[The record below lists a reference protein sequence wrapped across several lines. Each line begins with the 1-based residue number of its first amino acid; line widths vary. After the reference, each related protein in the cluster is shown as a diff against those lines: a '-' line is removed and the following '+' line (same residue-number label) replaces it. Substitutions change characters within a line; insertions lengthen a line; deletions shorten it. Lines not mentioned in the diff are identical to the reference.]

1 MSYMGNKS
9 KVKRA
14 IGLISTLILLAGL
27 IYGCYSREVVP
38 EKKNIYSQDI
48 KPNPLSE
55 EEIRKFTGSIRM
67 VDGEAEA
74 HYRLALHFQEKYRH
88 KLAIDELKQ
97 VLQRNPAHFK
107 AYNALGV
114 SFDNLGDH
122 EAAIDYYKLALQID
136 PKLDYVYNNLGYSYL
151 LKGDPQKAAEAFQQ
165 AIAFNAK
172 EKRYRNNLG
181 LVYVKQ
187 DKFELAFEQF
197 SALDSEANAE
207 KTLARVMEDLGKEAA
222 TESVLLA
229 VRSAPRKEDVAKT
242 GSPASS
248 LPDLSA
254 KTSGTAPGHDP
265 VARFRSVKKGINTLR
280 DLEIDSDAQGPGIS
294 NQSDAAAEESADDQD
309 ELVAQVKEEP
319 IKGPVIN
326 IAPPPTHG
334 SPYEIKIASAPVAD
348 PPKEA
353 AAADKEEIKYYHVS
367 SVTLSRD
374 VEEAKKRADP
384 GKKIDYQ
391 ERPVTRELREILP
404 PQIELASRMDQAE
417 HEERILVA
425 SSSIK
430 AGGWQNAPE
439 PKRTLEMGIVEIEVA
454 NGNGAK
460 GSAGKVAEHLRRN
473 GFKVVRVLDAQ
484 SNEHF
489 STKVFYYGGNL
500 KEAQRLLKAIPE
512 ITSDAELY
520 ELESMGGHIRLLI
533 GKDLIER
540 NKTLTWDKTHSM
552 SSGIGG

>member
-1 MSYMGNKS
+1 MRVKS
-9 KVKRA
+9 NINGIVLMMA
-14 IGLISTLILLAGL
+14 GVIVLSGL
-27 IYGCYSREVVP
+27 IYGCYSREVVADN
-38 EKKNIYSQDI
+38 KNLYGQDI
-48 KPNPLSE
+48 KPNPLSPE
-55 EEIRKFTGSIRM
+55 ELRKFVGSIRQ

-97 VLQRNPAHFK
+97 VLQRNPAHFR

-114 SFDNLGDH
+114 SFDNLGEHD
-122 EAAIDYYKLALQID
+122 AAIDSYKRALQID
-136 PKLDYVYNNLGYSYL
+136 PKLDYVYNNLGYAYL
-151 LKGDPQKAAEAFQQ
+151 LKGDPQNAADAFQQ
-165 AIAFNAK
+165 AIALNAK

-197 SALDSEANAE
+197 RALDTDANAE
-207 KTLARVMEDLGKEAA
+207 NALAKVMKDLGKGAA

-229 VRSAPRKEDVAKT
+229 VRSVPRKVDVAKPV
-242 GSPASS
+242 SPAPS

-254 KTSGTAPGHDP
+254 KTSETTPGHDP
-265 VARFRSVKKGINTLR
+265 VVRFRSVTKGINTLR
-280 DLEIDSDAQGPGIS
+280 DLEIDSDAQDPGILDKA
-294 NQSDAAAEESADDQD
+294 DAAAEESADDQD

-319 IKGPVIN
+319 IKKPVIN
-326 IAPPPTHG
+326 TPPPPTHEN
-334 SPYEIKIASAPVAD
+334 SYEIKIASAPVAD

-353 AAADKEEIKYYHVS
+353 VAAAKEETKYYHVS

-374 VEEAKKRADP
+374 VEETKTPAAPYKKF
-384 GKKIDYQ
+384 DYQ
-391 ERPVTRELREILP
+391 EKMVAKELREILP

-425 SSSIK
+425 ASSVK

-439 PKRTLEMGIVEIEVA
+439 PKRTAEMGLVEVEVA
-454 NGNGAK
+454 NGNGTK

-473 GFKVVRVLDAQ
+473 GFKVVKVIDAQ
-484 SNEHF
+484 SHDHF

-512 ITSDAELY
+512 IANDAELY
-520 ELESMGGHIRLLI
+520 ELESMGSHIRLLI
-533 GKDLIER
+533 GKDLIEK
-540 NKTLTWDKTHSM
+540 NKTLTWDKPRSM
-552 SSGIGG
+552 STRIGG

>member
-1 MSYMGNKS
+1 MGNKF

-14 IGLISTLILLAGL
+14 IGLVSALILLTGL

-38 EKKNIYSQDI
+38 EKKNLYGQDL
-48 KPNPLSE
+48 KPNPLSQE
-55 EEIRKFTGSIRM
+55 ELRTFAGSIRK

-74 HYRLALHFQEKYRH
+74 HYKLALHFQEKYRH

-97 VLQRNPAHFK
+97 ALQRNPAHFK

-122 EAAIDYYKLALQID
+122 DAAIDSYKLALQID

-151 LKGDPQKAAEAFQQ
+151 LKGDPQNAAEAFQR
-165 AIAFNAK
+165 AIALNAK
-172 EKRYRNNLG
+172 ETRYRNNLG

-197 SALDSEANAE
+197 RALDTDGNAE
-207 KTLARVMEDLGKEAA
+207 KTLAKVMKDLGKGAA
-222 TESVLLA
+222 TENVLLA
-229 VRSAPRKEDVAKT
+229 VKSVPRKEVVAET
-242 GSPASS
+242 ASPAPS

-254 KTSGTAPGHDP
+254 KTSETTPGHDP
-265 VARFRSVKKGINTLR
+265 VARFRSLKTGIKTLR
-280 DLEIDSDAQGPGIS
+280 DLEIYSDAQDPGIS
-294 NQSDAAAEESADDQD
+294 YQPDAADEASADDEED
-309 ELVAQVKEEP
+309 ELVAEAKAEP

-326 IAPPPTHG
+326 IPPPPTHEN
-334 SPYEIKIASAPVAD
+334 PYEIKIASAPVAD

-353 AAADKEEIKYYHVS
+353 VAADKEEIQYYHVS
-367 SVTLSRD
+367 SVSFSRD
-374 VEEAKKRADP
+374 VEKAKKPAAPRE
-384 GKKIDYQ
+384 KIDYQ
-391 ERPVTRELREILP
+391 ERQVIRELREIMS

-425 SSSIK
+425 ASSIK

-439 PKRTLEMGIVEIEVA
+439 PKRTVEMGIVEIEVA
-454 NGNGAK
+454 NGNGTK

-484 SNEHF
+484 SHDHY
-489 STKVFYYGGNL
+489 STKVFYYSGNL
-500 KEAQRLLKAIPE
+500 KEVQRILKAIPE
-512 ITSDAELY
+512 ISSDAELY
-520 ELESMGGHIRLLI
+520 EMEKMGNHIRLLI
-533 GKDLIER
+533 GKDLVER
-540 NKTLTWDKTHSM
+540 NSTLTWNKAKSIL
-552 SSGIGG
+552 SRIGG

>member
-1 MSYMGNKS
+1 MGNKS
-9 KVKRA
+9 TINRA
-14 IGLISTLILLAGL
+14 IGLVSALILLSGL
-27 IYGCYSREVVP
+27 IYGCYSREAVP
-38 EKKNIYSQDI
+38 EKKNIYGQDI

-55 EEIRKFTGSIRM
+55 EELRKFAGSIRK

-122 EAAIDYYKLALQID
+122 DAAIDSYKLALQID

-151 LKGDPQKAAEAFQQ
+151 LKGDPQNAAEAFQQ
-165 AIAFNAK
+165 AIALNEK

-197 SALDSEANAE
+197 RALDTDANAE
-207 KTLARVMEDLGKEAA
+207 KSLAKVMKDLGKGAA
-222 TESVLLA
+222 TEKVLLA
-229 VRSAPRKEDVAKT
+229 VRSVPRKEDVAKT
-242 GSPASS
+242 VSPAPS

-254 KTSGTAPGHDP
+254 KTSETAPGHDP
-265 VARFRSVKKGINTLR
+265 VARFQSVQKGISTLR
-280 DLEIDSDAQGPGIS
+280 DLEIDSDAQDPGIS
-294 NQSDAAAEESADDQD
+294 DQSDAAAEENADGQD
-309 ELVAQVKEEP
+309 KVVAQVKEEP
-319 IKGPVIN
+319 VKGPVIT
-326 IAPPPTHG
+326 IPPPPTHEEI
-334 SPYEIKIASAPVAD
+334 PYEIKIASAPVAD
-348 PPKEA
+348 PLKEA
-353 AAADKEEIKYYHVS
+353 AVADKEETKYYHVA
-367 SVTLSRD
+367 SVTFPRD
-374 VEEAKKRADP
+374 VEEAKKPAAP

-391 ERPVTRELREILP
+391 EKMVARELREILP
-404 PQIELASRMDQAE
+404 PQIELASPMDQAE

-425 SSSIK
+425 ASSIK

-439 PKRTLEMGIVEIEVA
+439 PKRTAEMGIVEVEVA
-454 NGNGAK
+454 NGNGVK

-484 SNEHF
+484 SHDHF

-512 ITSDAELY
+512 IASDAELY

-540 NKTLTWDKTHSM
+540 NKTLTWDKPRSM
-552 SSGIGG
+552 SSRIGG

>member
-1 MSYMGNKS
+1 MRVKS
-9 KVKRA
+9 NISGMVLMMA
-14 IGLISTLILLAGL
+14 GLVVMAGL

-38 EKKNIYSQDI
+38 EKQNMYGQDL
-48 KPNPLSE
+48 KLNPLSQ

-97 VLQRNPAHFK
+97 TLQRNPAHFK

-114 SFDNLGDH
+114 SYDNLGDH
-122 EAAIDYYKLALQID
+122 DAAIENYKLALQID
-136 PKLDYVYNNLGYSYL
+136 PKLDYVYNNLGYAYL
-151 LKGDPQKAAEAFQQ
+151 LKGDPQNAADAFQQ
-165 AIAFNAK
+165 AIALNAK
-172 EKRYRNNLG
+172 ETRYRNNLG

-197 SALDSEANAE
+197 RALDTEANAE
-207 KTLARVMEDLGKEAA
+207 KTLAKVMKDLGKDAA
-222 TESVLLA
+222 TENVLLA
-229 VRSAPRKEDVAKT
+229 VKSVPRKEDVAKPV
-242 GSPASS
+242 SPAPS
-248 LPDLSA
+248 LPELSA
-254 KTSGTAPGHDP
+254 KTFETTAGHDP
-265 VARFRSVKKGINTLR
+265 VARFQSVQKGITTLR
-280 DLEIDSDAQGPGIS
+280 DLENDSDVQDPGIS
-294 NQSDAAAEESADDQD
+294 DRSDAAVEASADGQE

-319 IKGPVIN
+319 IKKPVIT
-326 IAPPPTHG
+326 IPPPPTHEN
-334 SPYEIKIASAPVAD
+334 PYEVKIASTPVAD
-348 PPKEA
+348 PPKA
-353 AAADKEEIKYYHVS
+353 AAATDKAEIKYYHVS
-367 SVTLSRD
+367 SVTFSRNM
-374 VEEAKKRADP
+374 EEAKKPAAP
-384 GKKIDYQ
+384 YKNFDYQ
-391 ERPVTRELREILP
+391 EKLVTRELREILP

-439 PKRTLEMGIVEIEVA
+439 PKRTAEMGIVEIEVA
-454 NGNGAK
+454 NGNGVN

-473 GFKVVRVLDAQ
+473 GFKVVKLLNAESHD
-484 SNEHF
+484 HF

-500 KEAQRLLKAIPE
+500 KEAQRLIKAIPE
-512 ITSDAELY
+512 IASDAELY

-540 NKTLTWDKTHSM
+540 NKTLSWVKPKAKSQETL
-552 SSGIGG
+552 

>member
-1 MSYMGNKS
+1 M
-9 KVKRA
+9 
-14 IGLISTLILLAGL
+14 
-27 IYGCYSREVVP
+27 P
-38 EKKNIYSQDI
+38 ENKNIYGQDI
-48 KPNPLSE
+48 KPNPLSQE
-55 EEIRKFTGSIRM
+55 ELRKFTGSIRM

-97 VLQRNPAHFK
+97 ALQRNPAHFK

-114 SFDNLGDH
+114 SFDNLGEHD
-122 EAAIDYYKLALQID
+122 AAIDSYKRALQID
-136 PKLDYVYNNLGYSYL
+136 PKLDYVYNNLGYAYL
-151 LKGDPQKAAEAFQQ
+151 LKGDPQNAADAFQQ
-165 AIAFNAK
+165 AIALNAK

-197 SALDSEANAE
+197 RALDTDANAE
-207 KTLARVMEDLGKEAA
+207 NALAKVMKDLGKGAA

-229 VRSAPRKEDVAKT
+229 VRSVPRKVDVAQPV
-242 GSPASS
+242 SPAPS

-254 KTSGTAPGHDP
+254 KTSETTPGHDP
-265 VARFRSVKKGINTLR
+265 VARFQSVKNGINTLR
-280 DLEIDSDAQGPGIS
+280 DLEIDSDAQDPGIS
-294 NQSDAAAEESADDQD
+294 DKADAAAEESADDQD

-319 IKGPVIN
+319 IKKPVIN
-326 IAPPPTHG
+326 TPPPPTHAEN
-334 SPYEIKIASAPVAD
+334 PYEIKIASAPVAD

-367 SVTLSRD
+367 SVTFSQN
-374 VEEAKKRADP
+374 VEEAKKPAAP
-384 GKKIDYQ
+384 YKKFDYQ
-391 ERPVTRELREILP
+391 EKLMTRELREILP

-425 SSSIK
+425 ASSVK

-439 PKRTLEMGIVEIEVA
+439 PKRTAEMGLVEIEVA
-454 NGNGAK
+454 NGNGTK

-473 GFKVVRVLDAQ
+473 GFKVVMVLDAQ
-484 SNEHF
+484 SHDHF

-512 ITSDAELY
+512 IASDAELY

-540 NKTLTWDKTHSM
+540 NKTLTWDKPRSM
-552 SSGIGG
+552 SSRIGG